1 MRLHAIKGD
10 VQTHLNTRYYELQQ
24 VVADTTDDPFAP
36 VTEEIRARQK
46 QVDAETATLEQLKS
60 VAKLEKAPG
69 AETCGEAEKWLVAR
83 ILNYYDDHFAGSDGK
98 LDPTV
103 RALFLCETGFK
114 QRGDVA
120 YPIDTSSA
128 FWPDELR
135 LIKSQAR
142 IVDAKFLLKQH
153 GKVSYLDTLETMEAD
168 IKTSGFTGILLECKQ
183 NQLEQHAKRIGKIM
197 RIRAVEPSG
206 NHSLSD
212 ALFALSLYSAK
223 KDLVGVEGDEKAT
236 AAANLC
242 NEVCDVLLSR
252 TTDLHSKKQS
262 LVALTSSKRY
272 QCLKTSRTVGRQFL
286 NQLWGKALF
295 FLAAVKWVI
304 TGSYHW
310 RTDGASKRKNL
321 EIAVANNSF
330 SVMETIQ
337 TNKQPVGV
345 NALAAAA

>member
-1 MRLHAIKGD
+1 MLEAALLSLKQGLLPVSHIIEGSASATIKYLISSIYQKKQSLLMRIQLYIPGMIIVQDFLKQIIK
-10 VQTHLNTRYYELQQ
+10 HYLNHSVYSY
-24 VVADTTDDPFAP
+24 VVY
-36 VTEEIRARQK
+36 
-46 QVDAETATLEQLKS
+46 TLL
-60 VAKLEKAPG
+60 
-69 AETCGEAEKWLVAR
+69 
-83 ILNYYDDHFAGSDGK
+83 
-98 LDPTV
+98 
-103 RALFLCETGFK
+103 
-114 QRGDVA
+114 
-120 YPIDTSSA
+120 
-128 FWPDELR
+128 
-135 LIKSQAR
+135 
-142 IVDAKFLLKQH
+142 VDAKFLLKQH

-212 ALFALSLYSAK
+212 ALFALNLYSDK
-223 KDLVGVEGDEKAT
+223 KDLVGMKGDEKAT
-236 AAANLC
+236 AANLC

-252 TTDLHSKKQS
+252 TTDLHAKKQS

-272 QCLKTSRTVGRQFL
+272 QCLKTSRIVGRQFL

-330 SVMETIQ
+330 SVIETIQ
-337 TNKQPVGV
+337 TNKQTVGV